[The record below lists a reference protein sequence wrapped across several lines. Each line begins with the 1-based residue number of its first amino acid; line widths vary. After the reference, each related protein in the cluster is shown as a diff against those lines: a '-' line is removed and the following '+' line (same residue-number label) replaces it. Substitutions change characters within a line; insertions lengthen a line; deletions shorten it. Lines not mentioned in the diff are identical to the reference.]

1 MTSQREPE
9 TSATAD
15 ERAPLLAQD
24 AVRYDG
30 AAEPEDGDL
39 TSEPQKPEPDSK
51 IWYYAWRG
59 LCIVFGILII
69 AVFVKGWIDADDV
82 NVSALRRAIKF
93 GTGLIVPPHR
103 SLTSKA
109 R

>member
-15 ERAPLLAQD
+15 ERAPLFAQD

-30 AAEPEDGDL
+30 AEGPEDDAE
-39 TSEPQKPEPDSK
+39 SQKPEPESK
-51 IWYYAWRG
+51 TWYYAWRG
-59 LCIVFGILII
+59 LCVVFGILVI

-82 NVSALRRAIKF
+82 NVSALRRVIKF

-103 SLTSKA
+103 SLISKA

>member
-24 AVRYDG
+24 AVQYDG
-30 AAEPEDGDL
+30 AVEPEDGA
-39 TSEPQKPEPDSK
+39 EPQKPEPELK
-51 IWYYAWRG
+51 MWYYAWRG
-59 LCIVFGILII
+59 LCVVFGILII

-82 NVSALRRAIKF
+82 NVSAFHKHLAWY
-93 GTGLIVPPHR
+93 
-103 SLTSKA
+103 
-109 R
+109 